1 MAKYVK
7 SVCKLCRR
15 EGEKLYLKGE
25 KCYSDKCPV
34 SKRAYAPGMH
44 GKKAQFRRKM
54 SDYGLQLREKQ
65 KARRIY
71 GVLEAQ
77 FRRYF
82 ADAERVKGITGLN
95 LLRTL
100 ESRLDNVVYR
110 LGFGSS
116 RNQARQLV
124 RHGHI
129 QVNGVKVNIPSYLV
143 KPGDVVAVRERS
155 RQRPEFKDLAQVL
168 ERHTAPDWL
177 GLEAASLSGR
187 VLSQPTREAIDI
199 PLREQLIVEFYSR

>member
-1 MAKYVK
+1 MAKYIK

-15 EGEKLYLKGE
+15 EEEKLYLKGE

-34 SKRAYAPGMH
+34 SRRPYAPGMH
-44 GKKAQFRRKM
+44 GKKGHFRRKT

-82 ADAERVKGITGLN
+82 AAAERRKGITGLN
-95 LLRTL
+95 LLRML

-110 LGFGSS
+110 MGIGAS
-116 RNQARQLV
+116 RNQARQIV

-129 QVNGVKVNIPSYLV
+129 QVNGIKVNVPSYQV
-143 KPGDVVAVRERS
+143 KPGDVVAVRDRS
-155 RQRPEFKDLAQVL
+155 KKLAEFADLSQVL
-168 ERHTAPDWL
+168 ERHTAPEWL
-177 GLEAASLSGR
+177 AVDAPDLGGR

-199 PLREQLIVEFYSR
+199 PLREELIVEFYSR

>member
-1 MAKYVK
+1 MAKYIK

-15 EGEKLYLKGE
+15 EEEKLYLKGE

-34 SKRAYAPGMH
+34 SRRPYAPGVH
-44 GKKAQFRRKM
+44 GRRGHFRRKT

-65 KARRIY
+65 KARRVY

-82 ADAERVKGITGLN
+82 AEAERRKGITGLN
-95 LLRTL
+95 LLLIL

-110 LGFGSS
+110 LGIGAS
-116 RNQARQLV
+116 RNQARQIV

-129 QVNGVKVNIPSYLV
+129 QVNGTKVNIPSYQV
-143 KPGDVVAVRERS
+143 KPGDVIALRERS
-155 RQRPEFKDLAQVL
+155 KRLEAFKDLSQVL
-168 ERHTAPDWL
+168 ERHTPPDWL
-177 GLEAASLSGR
+177 AVDVPNLGGR
-187 VLSQPTREAIDI
+187 VLGPPTREAVDI
-199 PLREQLIVEFYSR
+199 PFQEQLIVEYYSR

>member
-1 MAKYVK
+1 MAKYIK

-15 EGEKLYLKGE
+15 EEEKLYLKGE

-34 SKRAYAPGMH
+34 SRRPYAPGMH
-44 GKKAQFRRKM
+44 GKKAHFRRKV

-82 ADAERVKGITGLN
+82 AEADRRKGITGQI
-95 LLRTL
+95 LLGIL

-110 LGFGSS
+110 LGIGAS
-116 RNQARQLV
+116 RNQARQIV

-129 QVNGVKVNIPSYLV
+129 QVNGIKVNIPSYRV
-143 KPGDVVAVRERS
+143 KPGDVIAVRDRS
-155 RQRPEFKDLAQVL
+155 RKLAEFEGLSQVL
-168 ERHTAPDWL
+168 ERHTAPEWL
-177 GLEAASLSGR
+177 AVDATNLGGR

-199 PLREQLIVEFYSR
+199 PLREELIVEYYSR